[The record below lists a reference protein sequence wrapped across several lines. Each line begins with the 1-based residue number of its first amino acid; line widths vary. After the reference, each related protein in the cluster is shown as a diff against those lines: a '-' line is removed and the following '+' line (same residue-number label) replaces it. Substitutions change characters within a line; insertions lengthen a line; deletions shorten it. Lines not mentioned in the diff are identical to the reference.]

1 MLVGIRS
8 LGGNFRLTAPEPLEV
23 TFQRPCLMHPEIVV
37 GVEEVE
43 GILDAY
49 GVLVA
54 CRVQHAVIEEAR
66 VMHGLGSDLHLLQ

>member
-1 MLVGIRS
+1 M
-8 LGGNFRLTAPEPLEV
+8 N
-23 TFQRPCLMHPEIVV
+23 PEIVV

-54 CRVQHAVIEEAR
+54 CRVQQGVIEEAH
-66 VMHGLGSDLHLLQ
+66 VMHGLGSDLHLLLQIIISHAAAKTLVG